1 MVYLHLPADKIDE
14 RRRATTIRHMQHV
27 DAGQKLKALAPTWDV
42 LPVPPDAMVT
52 LPELALA

>member
-14 RRRATTIRHMQHV
+14 RQRATTIRHSMSMPV
-27 DAGQKLKALAPTWDV
+27 KSLKRSPPMWDV